1 MSSRQNNDKKIKG
14 SLLGARLASK
24 NIMRIHVFW
33 LVIAQFLV
41 MLPTHAEE
49 SYQTVII
56 ADPYIELHTGPGSGY
71 PIFYV
76 IERGESITLLK
87 RYTDWFQ
94 VRTNKGK
101 EGWVDRNQ
109 LRLTLA
115 PSGEQIELKSVT
127 QAEFEQRRWEVG
139 AMGGEFGGA
148 ATLSIYG
155 GYSFNKNLSAEIALS
170 QTLGNISSSLFL
182 TGSLLAQPFP
192 EWRYS
197 PYFILGTG
205 VINTKPRTT
214 IVSPRDTTSQLSY
227 AGIGIRTYLTRRFIF
242 RVEYSDYVIFNANN
256 DNDSN
261 EELNQWKLGFAV
273 FF

>member
-1 MSSRQNNDKKIKG
+1 M
-14 SLLGARLASK
+14 LGNTLAGN
-24 NIMRIHVFW
+24 NIMRILFFW
-33 LVIAQFLV
+33 LVIAQFLIF
-41 MLPTHAEE
+41 LPAQGEE
-49 SYQTVII
+49 SSQTVII

-76 IERGESITLLK
+76 IERGETVTVLK
-87 RYTDWFQ
+87 RHTDWFQ
-94 VRTNKGK
+94 IRTDKGK
-101 EGWVDRNQ
+101 EGWVNEQQ

-115 PSGEQIELKSVT
+115 PSGEQIELEAVT
-127 QAEFEQRRWEVG
+127 RTEFEQRRWEIG

-155 GYSFNKNLSAEIALS
+155 GYAFNKNLSAEITLS
-170 QTLGNISSSLFL
+170 QALGNISSSLFL
-182 TGSLLAQPFP
+182 TGSLVAQPFP

-197 PYFILGTG
+197 PYFTLGTG
-205 VINTKPRTT
+205 VINTEPRTT

-227 AGIGIRTYLTRRFIF
+227 AGIGLRTYLTRRFIF
-242 RVEYSDYVIFNANN
+242 RIEYSDYVIFNANN

-261 EELNQWKLGFAV
+261 EELNQWKLGFAI

>member
-1 MSSRQNNDKKIKG
+1 
-14 SLLGARLASK
+14 LLGRTLAD
-24 NIMRIHVFW
+24 NDIMRIHVFW
-33 LVIAQFLV
+33 LVIAQLLII
-41 MLPTHAEE
+41 LPAQGDE

-71 PIFYV
+71 PIFHV
-76 IERGESITLLK
+76 IERGESITVLK
-87 RYTDWFQ
+87 RHTDWFQ
-94 VRTNKGK
+94 VRTQKGK
-101 EGWVDRNQ
+101 EGWVNREQ
-109 LRLTLA
+109 LTQTLA
-115 PSGEQIELKSVT
+115 PTGEKVELKAVT

-155 GYSFNKNLSAEIALS
+155 GYAFNKNLSAELTLS
-170 QTLGNISSSLFL
+170 QALGNISSSLFL
-182 TGSLLAQPFP
+182 TGGLLAQPFP

-197 PYFILGTG
+197 PYFTLGTG
-205 VINTKPRTT
+205 VIKTKPRTT
-214 IVSPRDTTSQLSY
+214 IVAPRDTTSQLSY
-227 AGIGIRTYLTRRFIF
+227 VGIGVRTYLTRRFIF
-242 RVEYSDYVIFNANN
+242 RIEYNDYVIFNANN

>member
-1 MSSRQNNDKKIKG
+1 MLGIIWAGNNV
-14 SLLGARLASK
+14 
-24 NIMRIHVFW
+24 MRIHVFW
-33 LVIAQFLV
+33 LLIAQLLII
-41 MLPTHAEE
+41 LPARGEE

-71 PIFYV
+71 PIFHV

-87 RYTDWFQ
+87 RQTDWFQ

-101 EGWVDRNQ
+101 EGWVDREQ
-109 LRLTLA
+109 LSQTLA
-115 PSGEQIELKSVT
+115 PSGEQIELKAMT

-139 AMGGEFGGA
+139 AMGGELGGA

-155 GYSFNKNLSAEIALS
+155 GYAFNKNLSAELTLS

-197 PYFILGTG
+197 PYFTLGTG
-205 VINTKPRTT
+205 MINTKPRTT
-214 IVSPRDTTSQLSY
+214 IVAPRDTTSQLSY
-227 AGIGIRTYLTRRFIF
+227 VGIGIRTYLTRRFIF
-242 RVEYSDYVIFNANN
+242 RLEYSDYVIFNANN

>member
-1 MSSRQNNDKKIKG
+1 
-14 SLLGARLASK
+14 
-24 NIMRIHVFW
+24 MRIHVFW
-33 LVIAQFLV
+33 LMLV
-41 MLPTHAEE
+41 QLLIVLPALAEE

-71 PIFYV
+71 PIFHV
-76 IERGESITLLK
+76 IERGESITVLK
-87 RYTDWFQ
+87 RHTDWFQ
-94 VRTNKGK
+94 VKAKKGQ
-101 EGWVDRNQ
+101 EGWVNRNQ
-109 LRLTLA
+109 LTLTLTPA
-115 PSGEQIELKSVT
+115 GEQVELKAVT
-127 QAEFEQRRWEVG
+127 QTEFEQRRWEVG

-155 GYSFNKNLSAEIALS
+155 GYAFNKNFSAELTLS
-170 QTLGNISSSLFL
+170 QALGNISSSLFL

-197 PYFILGTG
+197 PYFTLGTG
-205 VINTKPRTT
+205 IINTDPRTT
-214 IVSPRDTTSQLSY
+214 IVAPRDTTSQLSY
-227 AGIGIRTYLTRRFIF
+227 AGIGIRTYLTRSFIF
-242 RVEYSDYVIFNANN
+242 RIEYNDYVIFNANN